1 MALKEEIR
9 RRRKLIKLTQIELA
23 HSLGIGV
30 STVARWEK
38 GFTEPKL
45 RQIKS
50 LADLLGVTE
59 QELLYPK
66 EEGEVS

>member
-45 RQIKS
+45 RQIKA